1 MSWYDRLAVAI
12 ASSRPGA
19 WLFVNVAMRLD
30 RVLIPLTHGRLELP
44 RHELSASASAPVR
57 SPPTRE
63 TSTPSGMSWSSGSPG
78 STMRRWFTAE
88 PTMPDISAG
97 SGASPAIAP

>member
-30 RVLIPLTHGRLELP
+30 RVLIPLTHGRLSSCLGTSYQHQHLLLFVPHRRERLR
-44 RHELSASASAPVR
+44 RHL
-57 SPPTRE
+57 
-63 TSTPSGMSWSSGSPG
+63 G
-78 STMRRWFTAE
+78 
-88 PTMPDISAG
+88 
-97 SGASPAIAP
+97 